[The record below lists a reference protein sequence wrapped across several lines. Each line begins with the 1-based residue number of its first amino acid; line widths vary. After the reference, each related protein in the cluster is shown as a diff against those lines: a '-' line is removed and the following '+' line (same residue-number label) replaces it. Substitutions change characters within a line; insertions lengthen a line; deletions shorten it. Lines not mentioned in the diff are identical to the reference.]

1 MKANDTRNQPAGL
14 TVWEKGYVT
23 QRSDEVETQKSI
35 KFSHH
40 TNSYMYG

>member
-1 MKANDTRNQPAGL
+1 MKANDTRNHTAGL
-14 TVWEKGYVT
+14 TVWEKGYVI

-40 TNSYMYG
+40 TNLYIYG